1 MCRGNLLDLGLVL
14 EVLALNEIGDL
25 VVVLALLLLEVLVAL
40 GELAEGSKRVGAEL
54 VEDTRDKLGEL
65 LVLAVTVDGEGV
77 GGDSGVNC

>member
-1 MCRGNLLDLGLVL
+1 VCRGNLLDLGLVL

-65 LVLAVTVDGEGV
+65 LVLTVTVDGEGV

>member
-1 MCRGNLLDLGLVL
+1 VCRGNLLDLGLVL

-54 VEDTRDKLGEL
+54 VEDARDKLGEL

>member
-25 VVVLALLLLEVLVAL
+25 IVVLALLLLEVLVAL